1 MKFKS
6 TVAGAVALVFLIMV
20 PAFANAAT
28 YQFTATSAAN
38 GLLGYLEYDSTSF
51 SGSPSFVDNTQ
62 LLSVN
67 FVNPISSTALTTIGP
82 SGNGTFFGYTGG
94 VPFVTGG
101 SGNTGGLGLPDR
113 VFIIG
118 TTIIE
123 LGNGTGSPDSFSD
136 VSWVTS
142 TIAPTPLPAALPLFA
157 SGLGAL
163 GLLGWRR
170 KRKNAV
176 ITA

>member
-6 TVAGAVALVFLIMV
+6 KVASAVALVFLIIV

-28 YQFTATSAAN
+28 YQFTATSAAR

-51 SGSPSFVDNTQ
+51 SGSPSFVLNTQ

-67 FVNPISSTALTTIGP
+67 FVNPISSTVLTTIGP
-82 SGNGTFFGYTGG
+82 STFGTYFDYSGG
-94 VPFVTGG
+94 VPFVVGG
-101 SGNTGGLGLPDR
+101 GGNTGGLGLPDR
-113 VFIIG
+113 VFIIN
-118 TTIIE
+118 TNEIM
-123 LGNGTGSPDSFSD
+123 LGNGTDSPDDFKD

-142 TIAPTPLPAALPLFA
+142 TIAPTPTPLPVALPLFA
-157 SGLGAL
+157 TGLGAL

-170 KRKNAV
+170 KRKQA
-176 ITA
+176 A